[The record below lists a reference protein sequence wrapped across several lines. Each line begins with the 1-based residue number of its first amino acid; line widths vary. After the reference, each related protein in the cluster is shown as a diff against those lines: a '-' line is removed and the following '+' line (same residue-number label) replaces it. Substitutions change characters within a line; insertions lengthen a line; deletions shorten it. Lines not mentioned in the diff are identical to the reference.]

1 MTNLK
6 IGSAVATPER
16 PLIAVPVM
24 GETVNDVLVM
34 LEQANE
40 SQTDVIEWRV
50 DYLTDPGELQASQMQ
65 TIAFNAD
72 KPLIV
77 TWRTTA
83 EGGQEDFD
91 SIAYHWVYQLAIA
104 SRVAAVDVEVSLLE
118 EVGDVV
124 EVSLLEEVGD
134 VVEDAQSQGIT
145 VIGSRHYFNATPADL
160 DAELQSMVAT
170 PVDVVKLAVM
180 PNDSGDVQRLL
191 DATKVANQ
199 AKPLITMAMGE
210 LGQRSRFEGY
220 QYGSQLTFASL
231 GESSAPGQPSVTQL
245 KAHFE

>member
-124 EVSLLEEVGD
+124 E
-134 VVEDAQSQGIT
+134 DAQSQGIT
-145 VIGSRHYFNATPADL
+145 VIGSRHYFDATPADL

-199 AKPLITMAMGE
+199 AKPLITMAMGK

-231 GESSAPGQPSVTQL
+231 GDSSAPGQPSVTQL

>member
-104 SRVAAVDVEVSLLE
+104 SRVAAVDVEVA
-118 EVGDVV
+118 
-124 EVSLLEEVGD
+124 LLEEVGD

-145 VIGSRHYFNATPADL
+145 VIGSRHYFDATPADL

-170 PVDVVKLAVM
+170 SVDVVKLAVM

-199 AKPLITMAMGE
+199 TKPLITMAMGE

-231 GESSAPGQPSVTQL
+231 GESSGPGQPSVTQL

>member
-104 SRVAAVDVEVSLLE
+104 SRVAAVDIEVSLLE
-118 EVGDVV
+118 Q
-124 EVSLLEEVGD
+124 VGD

-145 VIGSRHYFNATPADL
+145 VIGSRHYFDATPADL

>member
-104 SRVAAVDVEVSLLE
+104 SRVAAVD
-118 EVGDVV
+118 V

>member
-124 EVSLLEEVGD
+124 E
-134 VVEDAQSQGIT
+134 DAQSQGIT

-170 PVDVVKLAVM
+170 SVDVVKLAVM

>member
-77 TWRTTA
+77 TWRTTS

-124 EVSLLEEVGD
+124 E
-134 VVEDAQSQGIT
+134 DAQSQGIT
-145 VIGSRHYFNATPADL
+145 VIGSRHYFDATPADL

>member
-124 EVSLLEEVGD
+124 E
-134 VVEDAQSQGIT
+134 DAQTQGIT
-145 VIGSRHYFNATPADL
+145 VIGSRHYFDATPADL

>member
-124 EVSLLEEVGD
+124 E
-134 VVEDAQSQGIT
+134 DAQSQGIT
-145 VIGSRHYFNATPADL
+145 VIGSRHYFDATPADL

-245 KAHFE
+245 KEHFE

>member
-124 EVSLLEEVGD
+124 E
-134 VVEDAQSQGIT
+134 DAQSQGIT
-145 VIGSRHYFNATPADL
+145 VIGCRHYFNATPADL

>member
-6 IGSAVATPER
+6 IVSAVATPER

-124 EVSLLEEVGD
+124 E
-134 VVEDAQSQGIT
+134 DAQSQGIT
-145 VIGSRHYFNATPADL
+145 VIGSRHYFDATPADL

>member
-91 SIAYHWVYQLAIA
+91 SIAHHWVYQLAIA

-124 EVSLLEEVGD
+124 E
-134 VVEDAQSQGIT
+134 DAQPQGIT
-145 VIGSRHYFNATPADL
+145 VIGSRHYFDATPADL

>member
-104 SRVAAVDVEVSLLE
+104 SRVAAVDVEVALLE
-118 EVGDVV
+118 EVGDVI
-124 EVSLLEEVGD
+124 
-134 VVEDAQSQGIT
+134 EDAQSQGVT
-145 VIGSRHYFNATPADL
+145 VIGSRHYFDATPADL

-170 PVDVVKLAVM
+170 SVDVVKLAVM

-199 AKPLITMAMGE
+199 TKPLITMAMGE

>member
-91 SIAYHWVYQLAIA
+91 SIACHWVYQLAIA
-104 SRVAAVDVEVSLLE
+104 SRVAAVDVEVA
-118 EVGDVV
+118 
-124 EVSLLEEVGD
+124 LLEEVGD

-145 VIGSRHYFNATPADL
+145 VIGSRHYFDATPADL

-170 PVDVVKLAVM
+170 SVDVVKLAVM

-199 AKPLITMAMGE
+199 TKPLITMAMGE

>member
-124 EVSLLEEVGD
+124 E
-134 VVEDAQSQGIT
+134 DAQSQGIT
-145 VIGSRHYFNATPADL
+145 VIGSRHYFDATTADL

>member
-91 SIAYHWVYQLAIA
+91 SIAYHWVYQLANA
-104 SRVAAVDVEVSLLE
+104 SRVAAVDVEVA
-118 EVGDVV
+118 
-124 EVSLLEEVGD
+124 LLEEVGD
-134 VVEDAQSQGIT
+134 VVEDAQSQGVT
-145 VIGSRHYFNATPADL
+145 VIGSRHHFDATPADL
-160 DAELQSMVAT
+160 DDELQSMVAT

-180 PNDSGDVQRLL
+180 PNDSGDVQQLL

-199 AKPLITMAMGE
+199 TKPLITMAMGE

>member
-77 TWRTTA
+77 TWRTPA

-124 EVSLLEEVGD
+124 E
-134 VVEDAQSQGIT
+134 DAQSQGIT
-145 VIGSRHYFNATPADL
+145 VIGSRHYFDATPADL

-180 PNDSGDVQRLL
+180 ANDSGDVQRLL

-210 LGQRSRFEGY
+210 LGKRSRFEGY

-231 GESSAPGQPSVTQL
+231 GESTAPGQPSVTQL

>member
-1 MTNLK
+1 MTELK

-24 GETVNDVLVM
+24 GETMNDVLVM
-34 LEQANE
+34 LEQAND
-40 SQTDVIEWRV
+40 SQADVIEWRV

-83 EGGQEDFD
+83 EGGKEDFD

-104 SRVAAVDVEVSLLE
+104 RRVAAVDVEAALLE
-118 EVGDVV
+118 EVGY
-124 EVSLLEEVGD
+124 
-134 VVEDAQSQGIT
+134 VVEDAQSQGII
-145 VIGSRHYFNATPADL
+145 VIGSRHYFDETPADL
-160 DAELQSMVAT
+160 DAELQSMVET
-170 PVDVVKLAVM
+170 QVDVVKLAVM
-180 PNDSGDVQRLL
+180 PKDDGDVQRLL
-191 DATKVANQ
+191 DATKVAHQ
-199 AKPLITMAMGE
+199 TKPLITMAMGE
-210 LGQRSRFEGY
+210 LGQRSRFDGY

-231 GESSAPGQPSVTQL
+231 GDSSAPGQPSTAAL
-245 KAHFE
+245 LETFE

>member
-91 SIAYHWVYQLAIA
+91 SIDYHWVYQLAIA
-104 SRVAAVDVEVSLLE
+104 SRVAAVDVEVA
-118 EVGDVV
+118 
-124 EVSLLEEVGD
+124 LLEEVGD

-145 VIGSRHYFNATPADL
+145 VIGSRHYFDATPADL

-170 PVDVVKLAVM
+170 SVDVVKLAVM

-199 AKPLITMAMGE
+199 TKPLITMAMGE

>member
-104 SRVAAVDVEVSLLE
+104 SRVAAVDVEVALLE
-118 EVGDVV
+118 EVGDVI
-124 EVSLLEEVGD
+124 
-134 VVEDAQSQGIT
+134 EDAQSQGIT
-145 VIGSRHYFNATPADL
+145 VIGSRHYFDATPADL

-170 PVDVVKLAVM
+170 SVDVVKLAVM

>member
-124 EVSLLEEVGD
+124 E
-134 VVEDAQSQGIT
+134 DAQSQGIT
-145 VIGSRHYFNATPADL
+145 VIGSRHYFDATPADL

-199 AKPLITMAMGE
+199 AKPLITMPMGE

>member
-77 TWRTTA
+77 TWRTPA

-104 SRVAAVDVEVSLLE
+104 SRVAAVDVEVA
-118 EVGDVV
+118 
-124 EVSLLEEVGD
+124 LLEEVGD

-145 VIGSRHYFNATPADL
+145 VIGSRHYFDATPADL

-170 PVDVVKLAVM
+170 PVDVAKLAVM

-210 LGQRSRFEGY
+210 LGKRSRFEGY

>member
-124 EVSLLEEVGD
+124 E
-134 VVEDAQSQGIT
+134 DAQSQGIT

-170 PVDVVKLAVM
+170 SVDVVKLAVM

-199 AKPLITMAMGE
+199 TKPLITMAMGE

>member
-124 EVSLLEEVGD
+124 E
-134 VVEDAQSQGIT
+134 DAQTQGIT
-145 VIGSRHYFNATPADL
+145 VIGSRHYFDATPADL

-199 AKPLITMAMGE
+199 TKPLITMAMGE

>member
-104 SRVAAVDVEVSLLE
+104 SRVAAVDVEVA
-118 EVGDVV
+118 
-124 EVSLLEEVGD
+124 LLEEVGD

-145 VIGSRHYFNATPADL
+145 VIGSRHYFDATPADL

-170 PVDVVKLAVM
+170 SVDVVKLAVM

-199 AKPLITMAMGE
+199 TKPLITMAMG
-210 LGQRSRFEGY
+210 
-220 QYGSQLTFASL
+220 
-231 GESSAPGQPSVTQL
+231 
-245 KAHFE
+245 

>member
-124 EVSLLEEVGD
+124 E
-134 VVEDAQSQGIT
+134 DAQSQGIT
-145 VIGSRHYFNATPADL
+145 VIGSRHYFDATPADL

-210 LGQRSRFEGY
+210 LGKRSRFEGY

>member
-6 IGSAVATPER
+6 IGSAVATPES

-124 EVSLLEEVGD
+124 E
-134 VVEDAQSQGIT
+134 DAQSQGIT
-145 VIGSRHYFNATPADL
+145 VIGSRHYFDATPADL

-170 PVDVVKLAVM
+170 LVDVVKLAVM

-191 DATKVANQ
+191 DETKVSNQ
-199 AKPLITMAMGE
+199 TKPLITMAMGE

>member
-1 MTNLK
+1 
-6 IGSAVATPER
+6 
-16 PLIAVPVM
+16 M

-124 EVSLLEEVGD
+124 E
-134 VVEDAQSQGIT
+134 DAQSQGIT
-145 VIGSRHYFNATPADL
+145 VIGSRHYFDATPADL

>member
-104 SRVAAVDVEVSLLE
+104 SRVAAVDVEVALLE
-118 EVGDVV
+118 EVGDVI
-124 EVSLLEEVGD
+124 
-134 VVEDAQSQGIT
+134 EDAQSQGIA
-145 VIGSRHYFNATPADL
+145 VIGSRHYFDATPADL
-160 DAELQSMVAT
+160 TATLQEMIAT

-180 PNDSGDVQRLL
+180 PVSDEDVQRLL
-191 DATKVANQ
+191 NATEVANQ
-199 AKPLITMAMGE
+199 TKPLITMAMGE

>member
-124 EVSLLEEVGD
+124 E
-134 VVEDAQSQGIT
+134 DAQSQGIT
-145 VIGSRHYFNATPADL
+145 VIGSRHYFDATPADL

-170 PVDVVKLAVM
+170 PVDVAKLAVM

>member
-34 LEQANE
+34 LEQAND

-104 SRVAAVDVEVSLLE
+104 SRVAAVDVEVA
-118 EVGDVV
+118 
-124 EVSLLEEVGD
+124 LLEEVGD

-145 VIGSRHYFNATPADL
+145 VIGSRHYFDATPADL

-170 PVDVVKLAVM
+170 SVDVVKLAVM

-199 AKPLITMAMGE
+199 TKPLITMAMGE

>member
-40 SQTDVIEWRV
+40 SQADVIEWRV

-104 SRVAAVDVEVSLLE
+104 SRVAAVD
-118 EVGDVV
+118 V

-231 GESSAPGQPSVTQL
+231 GKSSAPGQPSVTQL

>member
-104 SRVAAVDVEVSLLE
+104 SRVAAVDVEVA
-118 EVGDVV
+118 
-124 EVSLLEEVGD
+124 LLEEVGD

-145 VIGSRHYFNATPADL
+145 VIGSRHYFDATPADL

-170 PVDVVKLAVM
+170 SVDVVKLAVM
-180 PNDSGDVQRLL
+180 PNDSGDVQQLL

-199 AKPLITMAMGE
+199 TKPLITMAMGE

>member
-16 PLIAVPVM
+16 PLIAGPVM

-118 EVGDVV
+118 Q
-124 EVSLLEEVGD
+124 VGD

-145 VIGSRHYFNATPADL
+145 VIGSRHYFDATPADL

-220 QYGSQLTFASL
+220 QYGSRLTFASL

-245 KAHFE
+245 KTHFE

>member
-34 LEQANE
+34 LERANE

-124 EVSLLEEVGD
+124 E
-134 VVEDAQSQGIT
+134 DAQSQGIT
-145 VIGSRHYFNATPADL
+145 VIGSRHYFDATPADL
-160 DAELQSMVAT
+160 DVELQSMVAT

>member
-72 KPLIV
+72 KPLIA

-124 EVSLLEEVGD
+124 E
-134 VVEDAQSQGIT
+134 DAQSQGIT
-145 VIGSRHYFNATPADL
+145 VIGSRHYFDATPADL

-231 GESSAPGQPSVTQL
+231 GESSTPGQPRVTQL

>member
-1 MTNLK
+1 MTELK

-34 LEQANE
+34 LEQAND
-40 SQTDVIEWRV
+40 SQADVIEWRV

-91 SIAYHWVYQLAIA
+91 SVAYHWVYQLAIA
-104 SRVAAVDVEVSLLE
+104 SRVAAVDVEIA
-118 EVGDVV
+118 
-124 EVSLLEEVGD
+124 LLEEVGD

-145 VIGSRHYFNATPADL
+145 VIGSRHYFDETPADL
-160 DAELQSMVAT
+160 DAELQSMVET
-170 PVDVVKLAVM
+170 QVDVVKLAVM
-180 PNDSGDVQRLL
+180 PNDDGDVQRLL
-191 DATKVANQ
+191 DATKVAHQ
-199 AKPLITMAMGE
+199 TKPLITMAMGE
-210 LGQRSRFEGY
+210 LGQRSRFDGY

-231 GESSAPGQPSVTQL
+231 GDSSAPGQPSTAAL
-245 KAHFE
+245 LETFE